1 APCKIHGA
9 AAMNIEIIFAAGS
22 LADTARETA
31 EKFGLNLPQFIAQ
44 VISFAIV
51 AVLLHRFV
59 YKPIL
64 QMLEERK
71 RRIAESLENA
81 EKIKSELAKTEAARQ
96 EILSRANSDANKL
109 IEEAKAAAARLQEAE
124 AKKAIAMAEHIIQKA
139 HEAAAADRMK
149 MMNELRKEI
158 GRLVVETTIK
168 VTGKVLTPEEHKRL
182 IEEANR
188 ALISQ

>member
-1 APCKIHGA
+1 
-9 AAMNIEIIFAAGS
+9 MNIEIIFAASS

-51 AVLLHRFV
+51 AALLHRFA
-59 YKPIL
+59 YRPIL
-64 QMLEERK
+64 LMLEERK
-71 RRIAESLENA
+71 KRIAESLEQA

-96 EILSRANSDANKL
+96 EILARANADANKL
-109 IEEAKAAAARLQEAE
+109 IEEAKAVAAKLQEAE
-124 AKKAIAMAEHIIQKA
+124 AKKAIATAEHIIKKA
-139 HEAAAADRMK
+139 HEAAAADQMK